1 MAALLAKIPERRSTV
16 RRNNDVQLGADQNSV
31 SQDAAIDT
39 AIQAID
45 QNIVS
50 AAEEADDA
58 VSPESGEETSTD
70 TQDDGTQDV

>member
-16 RRNNDVQLGADQNSV
+16 RRNNDVQLGADQNSA
-31 SQDAAIDT
+31 SQDAAIDS
-39 AIQAID
+39 ALQAID

-50 AAEEADDA
+50 EAEEADDA

-70 TQDDGTQDV
+70 TQDDGTQVI

>member
-31 SQDAAIDT
+31 SQDAAIDS
-39 AIQAID
+39 ALQAID

-50 AAEEADDA
+50 EAEEADDA
-58 VSPESGEETSTD
+58 VDAQEEVARMESASSS
-70 TQDDGTQDV
+70 